1 MAKHLIYL
9 LFIFGVM
16 ACTRGT
22 KYSDETIKNELRA
35 PSYPLLSL
43 HPQVRLWSSADKLT
57 DRNITFTN
65 GKTFPFVGFLRVDDV
80 IYRFMG
86 SEEFLTTR
94 LILIAVLSFT
104 YGIIIGMPSAVE
116 CGLHARVLVWLYPFS
131 LKIRSTTGSAPFL
144 LAPSIFSLVRTK
156 LWTTLALM

>member
-65 GKTFPFVGFLRVDDV
+65 GKTFPFVGFLRVDGV

-86 SEEFLTTR
+86 SEELPMQA
-94 LILIAVLSFT
+94 IAPMGFDVS
-104 YGIIIGMPSAVE
+104 
-116 CGLHARVLVWLYPFS
+116 
-131 LKIRSTTGSAPFL
+131 IR
-144 LAPSIFSLVRTK
+144 
-156 LWTTLALM
+156 